1 MILFIS
7 NQNQSINHKNVKYL
21 KITESK
27 NLLKIISINIRSFI
41 KNYEYILIDEE
52 LIETQSDYDELKGL
66 INYRLVIFTNNYKS
80 KYPNSKIISQSS
92 DISVE
97 EQIEIILSS
106 ENECIEP
113 DDVVNEE
120 KSDTTIEKEIIN
132 SNEEIHTSE
141 DINKDNIEPYQN
153 IDTDNSDMVNTID
166 KASDLNLKTE
176 KNSDATT
183 KDDEATASKENEA
196 IFKDKEI
203 ADKKEKNTQD
213 SLLQEFDSITGSL
226 SKKEKNREKIAK
238 RKKLEKENKEN
249 IEDTST
255 KDEEEKIDDSKNN
268 EKTSKIQYDK
278 KAEELKK
285 EKYNRLLKG
294 FKNTSHVSKTE
305 IKKFM
310 QKQYNPDNPSN
321 SIYKIKNENEAEH
334 KVKKEKKLS
343 ITLPSIKGLPEI
355 KKKKHKENIS
365 SYTVENTVQSKN
377 TEIAVAGG
385 LKGVGTTYCCFKI
398 ADFYSKNITIGYYQ
412 YNQNDIE
419 LSIIKE
425 SQEKGYISDNITI
438 YDNDQKLT
446 AYRQNDIVIVDFGFL
461 DKTDKNLLLDFER
474 ANEKYIVVNTSL
486 NTFTSVN
493 SVINYS
499 QENKAF
505 KTIFNF
511 TNHTNLIS
519 LQKEFKELDIICI
532 E

>member
-1 MILFIS
+1 MVVFIS
-7 NQNQSINHKNVKYL
+7 NKKHYL
-21 KITESK
+21 KTKNIKVLKIVESK
-27 NLLKIISINIRSFI
+27 SLLKIIDLNIQSFLE
-41 KNYEYILIDEE
+41 NYTYIIIDEE

-66 INYRLVIFTNNYKS
+66 INDRLVIFTNNYKS
-80 KYPNSKIISQSS
+80 KYSNSKIISQSS

-97 EQIEIILSS
+97 EQIEIILADT
-106 ENECIEP
+106 NEDVDP
-113 DDVVNEE
+113 DYRVNVE
-120 KSDTTIEKEIIN
+120 KSDKTIEKENIYPYDCAYK
-132 SNEEIHTSE
+132 SE

-183 KDDEATASKENEA
+183 KDDEATANKENEA

-203 ADKKEKNTQD
+203 ADKKEINTQD
-213 SLLQEFDSITGSL
+213 SLLQEFDNFTGSL

-255 KDEEEKIDDSKNN
+255 KAEEEKIDDSKNN

-285 EKYNRLLKG
+285 EKYNSLLKG

-355 KKKKHKENIS
+355 KKKQHKENIS

-493 SVINYS
+493 SAINYS

-511 TNHTNLIS
+511 TDQANLIS
-519 LQKEFKELDIICI
+519 IQKEFKELDIICI